1 MYILYLIRLLNISES
16 LHTHPIKS
24 STAKYSSES
33 GVIPE
38 KAGISFS
45 SFLSSLGDAK
55 HSQKKKSSANAT
67 TSHDLTSPKTR
78 GVEPVLPSYPHYAYS
93 LYHHKVIPFTPG
105 LLHSSFIFK
114 IFFSIYLCYILRK
127 HADELAMHVG
137 ELLQ

>member
-55 HSQKKKSSANAT
+55 HSQKKKDLQLMPQLHM
-67 TSHDLTSPKTR
+67 TSH
-78 GVEPVLPSYPHYAYS
+78 
-93 LYHHKVIPFTPG
+93 
-105 LLHSSFIFK
+105 
-114 IFFSIYLCYILRK
+114 
-127 HADELAMHVG
+127 
-137 ELLQ
+137 LQKPEV